1 MTQGDGPDVGNLDS
15 VGARVLA
22 RMQEKNDQR
31 ERVLALSRQVVQ
43 HAARAIRAA
52 HRHEW
57 DEAVRILAEGDRL
70 VRDMNAAAAG
80 HFDLMAA
87 GYTLDAQKENA
98 EAHLV
103 HALLRGQSL
112 PEPTALG
119 VDDAA
124 WLNGLGEAAAE
135 LRRAALDAVRRGE
148 VPEAE
153 QLLEALQEI
162 YVFLSTVDFPE
173 AITRG
178 LKRTNDMV
186 RGVAERTRGDLTV
199 AARQED
205 LKAAMERLERRL
217 ADTGKA

>member
-1 MTQGDGPDVGNLDS
+1 MTIDGPDLGNLDELGS
-15 VGARVLA
+15 AILA
-22 RMQEKNDQR
+22 RIQAKNDER

-52 HRHEW
+52 HRLEW
-57 DEAVRILAEGDRL
+57 SEADAILAEGDRL
-70 VRDMNAAAAG
+70 VREMNAAAG
-80 HFDLMAA
+80 RHSELMAA

-103 HALLRGQSL
+103 HALLRGQPL
-112 PEPTALG
+112 PDPRQLG
-119 VDDAA
+119 VDDAS

-135 LRRAALDAVRRGE
+135 LRRAALDAIRRGE
-148 VPEAE
+148 VTRAE
-153 QLLEALQEI
+153 RLLDALQEI
-162 YVFLSTVDFPE
+162 YVFLSAIDFPE

-199 AARQED
+199 ATRQED

-217 ADTGKA
+217 PGAAD